1 MLKLNALHSLLF
13 LRSLHEE
20 ELIKFSFATMKWV
33 WDDDAV
39 KTKLVTENVATVVIR
54 KLKRLGQAQQNL
66 LMIASCLGAKFSM
79 SSLATVMD
87 ALYSNEC
94 DDTELYTSISDLE
107 EEGLWERDSEGQCLL
122 YFSHDQIQ
130 SGEDALILPSQ
141 VYLLSLSRSKTL
153 L

>member
-1 MLKLNALHSLLF
+1 
-13 LRSLHEE
+13 
-20 ELIKFSFATMKWV
+20 MKWV

-39 KTKLVTENVATVVIR
+39 KTKLVTENAATVVIR

-94 DDTELYTSISDLE
+94 DETELYTSISDLE

-130 SGEDALILPSQ
+130 SGETSISHDTK
-141 VYLLSLSRSKTL
+141 VKVFSL
-153 L
+153 